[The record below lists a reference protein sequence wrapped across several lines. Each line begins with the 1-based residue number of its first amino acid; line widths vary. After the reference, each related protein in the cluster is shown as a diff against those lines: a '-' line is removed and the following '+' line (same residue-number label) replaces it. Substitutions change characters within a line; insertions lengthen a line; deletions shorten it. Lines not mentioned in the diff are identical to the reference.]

1 MEDKPYKEEEN
12 ATLNYRGKYCL
23 IKYIL
28 HLLKDDTEKIIR
40 QKSIKIDIDSTSSKS
55 TIGNINYTM
64 LINSLHYSK
73 KLDIRE
79 NIPKIQKINGSNY
92 TIRDEFNN
100 NINYNEISIKV
111 NLMPTLNK
119 KTIIDFDFFNF
130 FFYNG
135 KRFHKFVLT
144 PTTEDD
150 QFFDK
155 RCKLFIYFYY
165 YTKKSLCENLLRDLD
180 KLTQE
185 KNFWNVIS
193 HIYIILPVK
202 DRNTVI
208 EKHEENLEYLK
219 IKENKIPKMSIVYLS
234 EDIKDGNAINIFTN
248 YYQETYTN
256 YFFILNHSNKVKLIS
271 SILNIYPNF
280 IKFSEEYIK
289 IINPVETYKNEKR
302 QKKQKL
308 IKFFNF
314 LSNFIDD
321 IPNLEYLFDFNFN
334 MRFSI
339 LLDEPGNYFKLNDI
353 YELEVGGSLRT
364 NEYNKFKNLYDE
376 IQNDKLRFKLTELKT
391 IDIPI
396 NFNKPF
402 ICQVCKKEIPNNKE
416 CYYCYICVQFYCY
429 TCVKNH
435 INSKIGI
442 NKFIDKKHNLLFFK
456 TRELKNFT
464 NVDEKKLGKNSF
476 TKSSSFKSSHSA
488 TCDGCGSGLYGGQ
501 RFICLTCKPGIYL
514 SGGYCDYCNICI
526 EHMIAND
533 DKGKLMQQKISTI
546 QYSGSMFCKNHSLI
560 DKHDH
565 ETHIYLMVPLEGILS
580 DYQGY

>member
-144 PTTEDD
+144 PTNEDD

-514 SGGYCDYCNICI
+514 SGGYSDYCNICI

>member
-144 PTTEDD
+144 PTNEDD

-219 IKENKIPKMSIVYLS
+219 IKESKIPKMSIVYLS

-280 IKFSEEYIK
+280 LKFSEEYIK

-334 MRFSI
+334 MKFSI

-488 TCDGCGSGLYGGQ
+488 TCDGCGSGFYGGQ

>member
-1 MEDKPYKEEEN
+1 MEDKQYKDEEN

-28 HLLKDDTEKIIR
+28 HLLKDDTEKIIS

-144 PTTEDD
+144 PTNEDD

-391 IDIPI
+391 ID
-396 NFNKPF
+396 FNKPF

-488 TCDGCGSGLYGGQ
+488 TCDGCGSGFYGGQ